1 MQALKDREDEF
12 NEEKKLFSCLVD
24 LLSYEKITFNGELMS
39 LKSVNYRSDFVK
51 MTLQKVKLSRMQI
64 SNSILDSHFATVEQ
78 KKKRMQKRLGKLFGN
93 FLKKK
98 VEKEGGLGLNSS
110 DFIFVFC
117 VLGGL
122 AEKIIIFWMQNYNM
136 ESDR

>member
-51 MTLQKVKLSRMQI
+51 MTLQS
-64 SNSILDSHFATVEQ
+64 
-78 KKKRMQKRLGKLFGN
+78 
-93 FLKKK
+93 
-98 VEKEGGLGLNSS
+98 
-110 DFIFVFC
+110 
-117 VLGGL
+117 
-122 AEKIIIFWMQNYNM
+122 IIISWNMQFHFG
-136 ESDR
+136 